1 VKITRTWY
9 DVCVNII
16 CIAVLL
22 GTVIWLCLSWS
33 NIPEKIP
40 GHYNI
45 YGVVDRWGS
54 KKELLIPPI
63 VAWIMYVGL
72 TLVGNFPEIWNTG
85 VKVTVQNR
93 ERIYRVLK
101 DMLETMKLLFVAIF
115 SFLTINSS
123 LSRSLSVWF
132 LPVALCLVFGIFV
145 FLGIRLVKAK

>member
-1 VKITRTWY
+1 M
-9 DVCVNII
+9 
-16 CIAVLL
+16 
-22 GTVIWLCLSWS
+22 
-33 NIPEKIP
+33 
-40 GHYNI
+40 
-45 YGVVDRWGS
+45 GS

-132 LPVALCLVFGIFV
+132 LPVALCLVFGLLVVFV
-145 FLGIRLVKAK
+145 IKLVKAR

>member
-1 VKITRTWY
+1 MKITRTWY

-132 LPVALCLVFGIFV
+132 LPVALCLVFGLLVVFV
-145 FLGIRLVKAK
+145 IKLVKAR